1 MPVKAKYENLNLST
15 SPALSVPNV
24 ILYSSC
30 FKKKKKLFNL
40 TKKKKKQTK
49 KYNFLSSQES
59 SHVQLDSQKHTY
71 IFTGLFLVFKA
82 LIAILF
88 FSW

>member
-30 FKKKKKLFNL
+30 FKKKKKTFQSD
-40 TKKKKKQTK
+40 KKKKKSKQKNITF
-49 KYNFLSSQES
+49 FLLRNPLMYSLI
-59 SHVQLDSQKHTY
+59 HKNIPTY
-71 IFTGLFLVFKA
+71 SLVYF
-82 LIAILF
+82 
-88 FSW
+88 

>member
-15 SPALSVPNV
+15 SPAFSVPNV

-40 TKKKKKQTK
+40 TKKKKSKQKNITF
-49 KYNFLSSQES
+49 FLLRNPLMYSLI
-59 SHVQLDSQKHTY
+59 HKNIPTY
-71 IFTGLFLVFKA
+71 SLVYF
-82 LIAILF
+82 
-88 FSW
+88 

>member
-30 FKKKKKLFNL
+30 FKKKKNFSIWQ
-40 TKKKKKQTK
+40 KKKKSKQK
-49 KYNFLSSQES
+49 NI
-59 SHVQLDSQKHTY
+59 QLDSQKHTY